1 MAQKICVFSYLL
13 LKRQPRVVHVE
24 GKIHRLAE
32 LAIKTE
38 NKERQRQRR
47 EATDRETRQHRGEN
61 ASDVVCF

>member
-13 LKRQPRVVHVE
+13 IKRQPRVVHVE
-24 GKIHRLAE
+24 GKVHRLAE

-47 EATDRETRQHRGEN
+47 GNRQREQEHRGEH